1 MSETHRWLSDYG
13 DSHREIS
20 CPAIYWAA
28 VLTLVP
34 GMAGMLSSLP
44 IPEEFRNI
52 SPLLNWGSAFLM
64 ASLVY
69 YFIISLPLA
78 IGMLPFMLAVAATG
92 VLLAQADVSVAGI
105 SLGLVVVALAGLYFG
120 HHAAGGVR
128 AVLRDIQLMM
138 IGPIWLLSNLYK
150 RLGIPF

>member
-13 DSHREIS
+13 DSHRELS
-20 CPAIYWAA
+20 CPAIHWVA
-28 VLTLVP
+28 VLILVP
-34 GMAGMLSSLP
+34 GTAGMLWSLP
-44 IPEEFRNI
+44 IPAEFTDI

-78 IGMLPFMLAVAATG
+78 IGMLPFMLAVAALG
-92 VLLAQADVSVAGI
+92 VLLTQADVSVAGV
-105 SLGLVVVALAGLYFG
+105 SLGLVIVALAGLYFG
-120 HHAAGGVR
+120 HHARGGVR

-138 IGPIWLLSNLYK
+138 IGPIWLLSKVYE
-150 RLGIPF
+150 RLGIPY